1 LNIEIGTKLKKR
13 IRREWQKKYNL
24 TKHKKTHIHL
34 KRIMAANVLLK
45 WIKIYKNN
53 KSQKSLLS
61 DRKVDMLEQKLT
73 KNLVHE
79 IIELK
84 SEQQNEVDYF
94 ENEEEKEE
102 KKAMTNTEECSKIND
117 DFVKN
122 NQNNFLL

>member
-24 TKHKKTHIHL
+24 TKHKKTNINL
-34 KRIMAANVLLK
+34 KRIMAAKVLLK
-45 WIKIYKNN
+45 WIQIYKNN

-61 DRKVDMLEQKLT
+61 DRKVDMREQKLT

-79 IIELK
+79 ISELK
-84 SEQQNEVDYF
+84 NEKRNEVDYF
-94 ENEEEKEE
+94 KNEEEKEE
-102 KKAMTNTEECSKIND
+102 KKMKDTQEYSKVND

-122 NQNNFLL
+122 NQNIFLL